1 MTQEDIKKIIFSDG
15 IITDDELELIRAY
28 LADDGGMNIEKGN
41 FLFDLKNKST
51 KGRLP
56 AAFKDLFVESIC
68 SLLLEDEQSPGEID
82 DSEAKWLRAR
92 IQYNG
97 RIDEYDKLLLENLKK
112 KSINFPKVLQYKS
125 LRTRD
130 FERVLYSLRYLS
142 VLAVI
147 GAAVSSIVLFI
158 QGVVLVYW
166 GLEDYFTK
174 IFSSTLTPA
183 QQSELYEH
191 LFQEIVS
198 SVDVFLF
205 ALVLIIF
212 GVGVYELFV
221 SKIDPVEREVDNRP
235 SWLRINSVDDLKSSL
250 GKVILM
256 VLIVSFFKRV
266 LQFQVTD
273 GTISYFWLAA
283 GIFLIA
289 GALYLTHKSHD
300 KHHADGDEDDD

>member
-1 MTQEDIKKIIFSDG
+1 MTGE
-15 IITDDELELIRAY
+15 ELIRQICSLGTMTDREVVMIREY
-28 LADDGGMNIEKGN
+28 LHADGGMNKVKGN
-41 FLFDLKNKST
+41 LLFDIKNRMA
-51 KGRLP
+51 KGKLP
-56 AAFKDLFVESIC
+56 SAFKTLFVNSITT
-68 SLLLEDEQSPGEID
+68 LLLEDEESPGEID
-82 DSEAKWLRAR
+82 EDEAKWLRAK

-97 RIDEYDKLLLENLKK
+97 KIDDYDSALLDNLKK
-112 KSINFPKVLQYKS
+112 KSINFPQVLQYKS
-125 LRTRD
+125 LRARR
-130 FERVLYSLRYLS
+130 FEEWLFGLRYLS
-142 VLAVI
+142 ILAVI
-147 GAAVSSIVLFI
+147 GSAISAIVLFI

-166 GLEDYFTK
+166 GLEEYFSK
-174 IFSSTLTPA
+174 IFHSNLSSHE
-183 QQSELYEH
+183 QNELYEG
-191 LFQEIVS
+191 LFKEIVS

-266 LQFQVTD
+266 VQFEPD
-273 GTISYFWLAA
+273 GAISYFWLAA

-289 GALYLTHKSHD
+289 AALYLTHKSHD
-300 KHHADGDEDDD
+300 SGHECHDESKQE

>member
-1 MTQEDIKKIIFSDG
+1 MNIEELKKKIFSDG
-15 IITDDELELIRAY
+15 NITDNETSEIKTFCFSEE
-28 LADDGGMNIEKGN
+28 GMTKEKGN
-41 FLFDLKNKST
+41 FLFDLKNNAS

-56 AAFKDLFVESIC
+56 ESFKNLFVDAISA
-68 SLLLEDEQSPGEID
+68 LLLEDEVSPGEID
-82 DSEAKWLRAR
+82 DDEAKWLRAK

-97 RIDEYDKLLLENLKK
+97 KIDDYDKALLENLKK

-125 LRTRD
+125 LRART
-130 FERVLYSLRYLS
+130 FENWLYGLRYLS
-142 VLAVI
+142 ILAVI
-147 GAAVSSIVLFI
+147 GSAISSIILFI

-166 GLEDYFTK
+166 GLEDYFDK
-174 IFSSTLTPA
+174 IFKPGL
-183 QQSELYEH
+183 SEEEQTHLYEH
-191 LFQEIVS
+191 LFKEIVS

-266 LQFQVTD
+266 LDFSASD
-273 GTISYFWLAA
+273 GPISYFWLAA

-289 GALYLTHKSHD
+289 AALYLTHKSHD
-300 KHHADGDEDDD
+300 TEKNHTEKS